1 MSNLVAFCGIDC
13 GECKALIATQKDD
26 AKMRKAVAEEWS
38 KEFGHPIKPEDINC
52 VGCVVLDGPHIN
64 YCGICEIRKCGAQ
77 KKVQNCAYCVE
88 YRCEKLE
95 KFHENAPKAKDRLEK
110 IREKTKKK

>member
-1 MSNLVAFCGIDC
+1 V
-13 GECKALIATQKDD
+13 
-26 AKMRKAVAEEWS
+26 
-38 KEFGHPIKPEDINC
+38 
-52 VGCVVLDGPHIN
+52 
-64 YCGICEIRKCGAQ
+64 YCI
-77 KKVQNCAYCVE
+77 E